1 MLKYYILITIILLL
15 LISLVQCDNDTSKIY
30 TLNLYSSFAS
40 SQKISTYNLTL
51 INSNYYKPKLNYNIA
66 VIFYFS
72 QLVISPY
79 AFENSIVF
87 FDDNN
92 PFYISTYN
100 SSYSSTYA
108 LLVNDIIL
116 SDNQFLETLTGTPV
130 FKLSNDSYNQLYPLI
145 FSYYYASITPPELS
159 ISSIEIVFITISIV
173 LSILISIFIIFLYL
187 YFTKYKQY
195 TGISEHLLFIKLPY
209 VNLGFSLFLI
219 IYYNIYEPTAYIY
232 DNFLLTIFEHIYT
245 LFSCVLRSSIIIT
258 SCYFLSGWM
267 IFTFKEVI
275 LKIEKFI
282 YICFMVDF
290 IYELIMYTIADNDND
305 IDNNYKEK
313 AYKRIYWKNVLVYA
327 WLFGFNLYYFV
338 MLYLKLYLKVNKAV
352 LFIQHEIIRVL
363 KYKLDL
369 YKKITLSCFCYCF
382 VKWGIPLAFKNVD
395 KGIFYMSLE
404 ILADSVLVGIVLFVF
419 VPRKWPVCYF
429 VEVNLDLIG
438 MQDFVCDISKG
449 VKQIQNAKKE
459 MVEMAKLNRPVII
472 VGPYGKMKRE
482 ECVVSINDEKVS
494 EVNDNGVFDE
504 IKIGAFTDE

>member
-15 LISLVQCDNDTSKIY
+15 ISLVQCDNDTSTIY

-72 QLVISPY
+72 ELITSPY
-79 AFENSIVF
+79 VFENSIVF
-87 FDDNN
+87 FDANN
-92 PFYISTYN
+92 PFYISTYK
-100 SSYSSTYA
+100 SYYSSTYA

-130 FKLSNDSYNQLYPLI
+130 FKLSNDSYNHLYPLVYT
-145 FSYYYASITPPELS
+145 YYYASITPPETS
-159 ISSIEIVFITISIV
+159 TPSIELVFITISIV
-173 LSILISIFIIFLYL
+173 LSILISVFITLVYL

-209 VNLGFSLFLI
+209 VNLGLSFFLI
-219 IYYNIYEPTAYIY
+219 IYYHTYEPTVYMY
-232 DNFLLTIFEHIYT
+232 ENLLVTIFEHIYT

-258 SCYFLSGWM
+258 CCYFLSGWM

-275 LKIEKFI
+275 LKIDKFI

-290 IYELIMYTIADNDND
+290 IYELIMYTIDDND
-305 IDNNYKEK
+305 IDNDGKEK

-352 LFIQHEIIRVL
+352 LFIQHEIIKVL

-369 YKKITLSCFCYCF
+369 YKKLTLSCFCYCF
-382 VKWGIPLAFKNVD
+382 VKWGIPLAFKNAD
-395 KGIFYMSLE
+395 KGVLYMSLE
-404 ILADSVLVGIVLFVF
+404 VLADSVLVGVILFVF

-449 VKQIQNAKKE
+449 VKQIQDAKKE
-459 MVEMAKLNRPVII
+459 MVEMAKMNRPVII
-472 VGPYGKMKRE
+472 VGPYGKVTRE
-482 ECVVSINDEKVS
+482 ECVVSINDEKVF

-504 IKIGAFTDE
+504 IKIGAFVDE